1 MASLIWSHSLSGW
14 PGLTLSAVRNCADAI
29 VVTVI
34 KTPFSYPALPGEK
47 GAAFLRVSYLPC
59 AQAGISTLLASR
71 AGCWRVIGPV
81 PRRTLDISDIG
92 NSIA

>member
-1 MASLIWSHSLSGW
+1 M
-14 PGLTLSAVRNCADAI
+14 
-29 VVTVI
+29 
-34 KTPFSYPALPGEK
+34 PGEK

-92 NSIA
+92 SSIA